1 MIAPEH
7 DDIICCT
14 GVMSWPHSSSLD
26 DIVVEDRVVDA
37 VVIVE
42 QNLFFQT
49 VRVTVSQSLLCRW
62 VTRLLLDSSVAT
74 SFRNS
79 VTVPVAVVFEFVC
92 VSECIDPA

>member
-26 DIVVEDRVVDA
+26 DIVIVVEDSVVDA

-49 VRVTVSQSLLCRW
+49 VRVT
-62 VTRLLLDSSVAT
+62 A
-74 SFRNS
+74 S
-79 VTVPVAVVFEFVC
+79 VTVAMYTITVVSVYH
-92 VSECIDPA
+92 SSLA